1 LPTLPAE
8 VVSAF
13 LRLLFFIQISHY
25 RAKQGGIM
33 WIIIGAIALPIAAS
47 LLFHLLQAMKLV
59 PNSNEDFIFIF
70 IEAAELAEQQTDAA
84 ARNNVFVAA
93 VNIQVPVKEF

>member
-1 LPTLPAE
+1 
-8 VVSAF
+8 
-13 LRLLFFIQISHY
+13 
-25 RAKQGGIM
+25 M

-47 LLFHLLQAMKLV
+47 LLFPLLFQLLQAMNLV
-59 PNSNEDFIFIF
+59 PDSNEDFIFIA
-70 IEAAELAEQQTDAA
+70 AAELAEQQTDAA

>member
-1 LPTLPAE
+1 
-8 VVSAF
+8 
-13 LRLLFFIQISHY
+13 
-25 RAKQGGIM
+25 M

-47 LLFHLLQAMKLV
+47 LLFQLLQAMNLV
-59 PNSNEDFIFIF
+59 PDSNEDFIFIQ
-70 IEAAELAEQQTDAA
+70 AAELAEQQTDAA

>member
-1 LPTLPAE
+1 
-8 VVSAF
+8 
-13 LRLLFFIQISHY
+13 
-25 RAKQGGIM
+25 M

-47 LLFHLLQAMKLV
+47 LLFQLLQAMNLV
-59 PNSNEDFIFIF
+59 PDSNEDFVF
-70 IEAAELAEQQTDAA
+70 IEAAELVEQQTDAA

>member
-1 LPTLPAE
+1 LQTPNAGI
-8 VVSAF
+8 VFAF
-13 LRLLFFIQISHY
+13 LIKFRTIVLN
-25 RAKQGGIM
+25 RERVM

-47 LLFHLLQAMKLV
+47 LLFQLLQVINLV
-59 PNSNEDFIFIF
+59 PDSNEDFIFIA
-70 IEAAELAEQQTDAA
+70 AAELAEQQADAA